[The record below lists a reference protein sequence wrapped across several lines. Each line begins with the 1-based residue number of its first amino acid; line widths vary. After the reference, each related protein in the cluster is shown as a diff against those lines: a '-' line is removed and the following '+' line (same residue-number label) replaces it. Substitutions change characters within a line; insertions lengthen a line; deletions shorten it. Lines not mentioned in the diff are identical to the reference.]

1 MKLAIF
7 GATGRIGGH
16 LTSWA
21 VDAGH
26 DVHALA
32 RNPGALR
39 QRDGLASPGAT

>member
-7 GATGRIGGH
+7 GVAGRIGGH